1 MSMDHV
7 KQIFISEAQEQLDV
21 MEQCLLDVES
31 GDAVIEQHIGA
42 IFRSA
47 HTIKGSAGL
56 FGYEDVVSF
65 AHRMESVLEE
75 VRSGIVQF
83 DTSLAEVLLDSHSYL
98 KSLIAAISA
107 PEYAPQPQAGQ
118 QLEQALQRFLPGADI
133 AEQQAADTAAP
144 QQTLQSWLIHINY
157 HQEVFRDG
165 MDPASQLNYLGTLG
179 EVVKVEVQPRFPHWQ
194 EYQAEV
200 CYLTLVIEFLS
211 AAAQEEIEDVF
222 EFIRD
227 TSQVSVVKKEEARGT
242 ELLPAH
248 REPAPD
254 GLALSTEHGDKV
266 IVDEFKTAA
275 NENKAAA
282 DEHKSPADN
291 QYLKV
296 DSGKLDHLINLVG
309 ELITSSATNEMLAQ
323 ELNNEPLLESLSHTA
338 QLVEKIRDDAL
349 GLRLVKMNDTFNRL
363 KRIVRDIAK
372 DQGKDVQL
380 NITGAEAELDKTI
393 VDRLVDPLMHLVR
406 NAIDHGIESRDARL
420 LNGKSERGSIGIRAY
435 HESGTFIIEI
445 DDDGA
450 GINQSLLTEKAIEAG
465 LITSE
470 QQLTSDE
477 INQLIFSPGLSTAEA
492 VTTISGRGV
501 GMDVV
506 KRDIENLRGQIK
518 VLSEPGKGTLF
529 KIRLPLTLAIID
541 GFEVMV
547 GDTHLV
553 IPSNLIRG
561 CLPFDDQTM
570 SAEHDILDLRGEIV
584 PFLRMNDFLNIRPD
598 PATRKHMVIVQ
609 FGSQKA
615 GILVEELRG
624 EIQAVVKPLNA
635 IFRALKGVGGS
646 TILRAGDIGFILD
659 VPQLIQVAA
668 SNELAYLQSRRA
680 DQRMKVEND

>member
-31 GDAVIEQHIGA
+31 GDVGIDQHIDA

-47 HTIKGSAGL
+47 HTVKGSAGL
-56 FGYEDVVSF
+56 FGYENIVSF
-65 AHRMESVLEE
+65 SHRMESVLAE
-75 VRSGIVQF
+75 VRTGVLRI
-83 DTSLAEVLLDSHSYL
+83 DKALAETLLDSHSYL
-98 KSLIAAISA
+98 KLLIGAVSSPESA
-107 PEYAPQPQAGQ
+107 PQAELGKR
-118 QLEQALQRFLPGADI
+118 LEQDLQSYLPNTDI
-133 AEQQAADTAAP
+133 AEYIVVP
-144 QQTLQSWLIHINY
+144 QQEPESWLIHVVY
-157 HQEVFRDG
+157 SEEVFRDG

-179 EVVKVEVQPRFPHWQ
+179 EVVKVEIQPRFPHWQ

-200 CYLTLVIEFLS
+200 CYLTLVIEFLT
-211 AAAQEEIEDVF
+211 AAAQYEIEDVF

-227 TSQVSVVKKEEARGT
+227 TSLVSVVKKEEARGAKFHLDNLEPGLNDS
-242 ELLPAH
+242 EL
-248 REPAPD
+248 
-254 GLALSTEHGDKV
+254 SIEHGETALEDK
-266 IVDEFKTAA
+266 
-275 NENKAAA
+275 
-282 DEHKSPADN
+282 HKSPIDN

-296 DSGKLDHLINLVG
+296 DAGKLDHLINLVG
-309 ELITSSATNEMLAQ
+309 ELITSNATNEMLAE
-323 ELNNEPLLESLSHTA
+323 ELNNEPLMESLSQTA

-349 GLRLVKMNDTFNRL
+349 GLRLVKMNDTFHRL

-380 NITGAEAELDKTI
+380 NITGADTELDKTI
-393 VDRLVDPLMHLVR
+393 VDRLIDPLMHLVR
-406 NAIDHGIESRDARL
+406 NAVDHGIERREVRL
-420 LNGKSERGSIGIRAY
+420 HNGKNERGNINIRAY

-450 GINQSLLTEKAIEAG
+450 GINQSRLVEKAIDAG
-465 LITSE
+465 LMTPE
-470 QQLTSDE
+470 QPLSGDE
-477 INQLIFSPGLSTAEA
+477 INQLIFAPGLSTAETI
-492 VTTISGRGV
+492 TTVSGRGV

-518 VLSEPGKGTLF
+518 VMSAAGRGTHF

-561 CLPFDDQTM
+561 CLPFDAKVM

-584 PFLRMNDFLNIRPD
+584 PFLRMNDFLNIQPD
-598 PATRKHMVIVQ
+598 PAARKNMVIVQ

-659 VPQLIQVAA
+659 IPQLIQVAA
-668 SNELAYLQSRRA
+668 NRESAYLQSHRDGQLMR
-680 DQRMKVEND
+680 DEND

>member
-31 GDAVIEQHIGA
+31 GDAVIELHIDA

-98 KSLIAAISA
+98 KSLIEAISA
-107 PEYAPQPQAGQ
+107 PEHAPQPESGL
-118 QLEQALQRFLPGADI
+118 QLEQALQRYLSD
-133 AEQQAADTAAP
+133 AETLSGDGSMDTHSAAEKSVTP
-144 QQTLQSWLIHINY
+144 QQMLQSWLIHINY

-165 MDPASQLNYLGTLG
+165 MDPASQLNYLGILG
-179 EVVKVEVQPRFPHWQ
+179 EVVNVEIQPRFPHWQ

-211 AAAQEEIEDVF
+211 AAAQEDIEDVF

-227 TSQVSVVKKEEARGT
+227 TSQVSVVKKEEACGV
-242 ELLPAH
+242 EPLPLHSEPDLA
-248 REPAPD
+248 EPALPIER
-254 GLALSTEHGDKV
+254 SDKV
-266 IVDEFKTAA
+266 TDF
-275 NENKAAA
+275 
-282 DEHKSPADN
+282 EHKGSVDN

-296 DSGKLDHLINLVG
+296 DSAKLDHLINLVG
-309 ELITSSATNEMLAQ
+309 ELITSNATSEMLAQ
-323 ELNNEPLLESLSHTA
+323 ELNNEPLQESLSQTA
-338 QLVEKIRDDAL
+338 QLVEKIRDESL

-380 NITGAEAELDKTI
+380 NITGADAELDKTI
-393 VDRLVDPLMHLVR
+393 VDRLIDPLMHLVR
-406 NAIDHGIESRDARL
+406 NAIDHGIESREARVR
-420 LNGKSERGSIGIRAY
+420 NGKNERGSIDIRAY

-445 DDDGA
+445 SDDGT
-450 GINQSLLTEKAIEAG
+450 GINQSRLIEKAIEAG
-465 LITSE
+465 LITSD
-470 QQLTSDE
+470 QPLTSNE
-477 INQLIFSPGLSTAEA
+477 INQLIFSPGLSTAAE

-518 VLSEPGKGTLF
+518 VLSEPGKGTQF

-561 CLPFDDQTM
+561 CLPFDEQAV

-584 PFLRMNDFLNIRPD
+584 PFLRMNDFLNIQPD

-646 TILRAGDIGFILD
+646 TILRAGDIGFIVD

-668 SNELAYLQSRRA
+668 SNELAYLQSRQV

>member
-31 GDAVIEQHIGA
+31 GDVGIDQYIDA
-42 IFRSA
+42 IFRST
-47 HTIKGSAGL
+47 HTVKGSAGL
-56 FGYEDVVSF
+56 FGYENIVSF
-65 AHRMESVLEE
+65 AHRMESVLAE
-75 VRSGIVQF
+75 VRTGVLRI
-83 DTSLAEVLLDSHSYL
+83 DKALAETLLDSHSYL
-98 KSLIAAISA
+98 KLLIGAVSS
-107 PEYAPQPQAGQ
+107 PENAPQSELGKR
-118 QLEQALQRFLPGADI
+118 LEQDLQSYLPNTDI
-133 AEQQAADTAAP
+133 AEQQAVDIVVP
-144 QQTLQSWLIHINY
+144 QQEPETWLIHVIY
-157 HQEVFRDG
+157 SEEVFRDG

-179 EVVKVEVQPRFPHWQ
+179 EVVKVEIQPRFPHWQ

-200 CYLTLVIEFLS
+200 CYLTLVIEFLT
-211 AAAQEEIEDVF
+211 AAAQDEIEDVF

-227 TSQVSVVKKEEARGT
+227 TSQVSVVKKEEARGAKFHLDNLEPGLNES
-242 ELLPAH
+242 EL
-248 REPAPD
+248 
-254 GLALSTEHGDKV
+254 SIEHGETTAE
-266 IVDEFKTAA
+266 DEQKG
-275 NENKAAA
+275 
-282 DEHKSPADN
+282 PIDN
-291 QYLKV
+291 QHLKV
-296 DSGKLDHLINLVG
+296 DAGKLDHLINLVG
-309 ELITSSATNEMLAQ
+309 ELITSNATNEILAE
-323 ELNNEPLLESLSHTA
+323 ELNNEPLMESLSQTA

-349 GLRLVKMNDTFNRL
+349 GLRLVKMKDTFHRL
-363 KRIVRDIAK
+363 KRIVRDVAK
-372 DQGKDVQL
+372 EQGKDVQL
-380 NITGAEAELDKTI
+380 HITGADTELDKTI
-393 VDRLVDPLMHLVR
+393 VDRLIDPLMHLVR
-406 NAIDHGIESRDARL
+406 NAIDHGIESRAVRL
-420 LNGKSERGSIGIRAY
+420 RNGKNERGNISIRAY

-450 GINQSLLTEKAIEAG
+450 GINQSRLVEKAIDAG
-465 LITSE
+465 LITLE
-470 QQLTSDE
+470 QPLSGDE
-477 INQLIFSPGLSTAEA
+477 INQLIFAPGLSTAET
-492 VTTISGRGV
+492 VTTVSGRGV

-518 VLSEPGKGTLF
+518 VMSAAGRGTHF

-561 CLPFDDQTM
+561 CLPFDAKAM

-584 PFLRMNDFLNIRPD
+584 PFLRMNDFLNIQFD
-598 PATRKHMVIVQ
+598 PAARKNMVIVQ

-659 VPQLIQVAA
+659 IPQLIQVAA
-668 SNELAYLQSRRA
+668 NRESAYLQSHRDGQLIR
-680 DQRMKVEND
+680 DEND

>member
-31 GDAVIEQHIGA
+31 GDVGIDQYIDA

-47 HTIKGSAGL
+47 HTVKGSAGL
-56 FGYEDVVSF
+56 FGYENIVSF
-65 AHRMESVLEE
+65 AHRMESVLAE
-75 VRSGIVQF
+75 VRTGVLRI
-83 DTSLAEVLLDSHSYL
+83 DKALAETLLDSHSYL
-98 KSLIAAISA
+98 KLLIGAVSS
-107 PEYAPQPQAGQ
+107 PENAPQSELGKR
-118 QLEQALQRFLPGADI
+118 LEQDLQSYLPNTDI
-133 AEQQAADTAAP
+133 AEQQAVDIVVP
-144 QQTLQSWLIHINY
+144 QQEPETWLIHVIY
-157 HQEVFRDG
+157 SEEVFRDG

-179 EVVKVEVQPRFPHWQ
+179 EVVKVEIQPRFPHWQ

-200 CYLTLVIEFLS
+200 CYLTLVIEFLT
-211 AAAQEEIEDVF
+211 AAAQDEIEDVF

-227 TSQVSVVKKEEARGT
+227 TSQVSVVKKEEARGAKFHLDNLEPGLNES
-242 ELLPAH
+242 EL
-248 REPAPD
+248 
-254 GLALSTEHGDKV
+254 SIEHGETTAE
-266 IVDEFKTAA
+266 DEQKG
-275 NENKAAA
+275 
-282 DEHKSPADN
+282 PIDN

-296 DSGKLDHLINLVG
+296 DAGKLDHLINLVG
-309 ELITSSATNEMLAQ
+309 ELITSNATNEMLAE
-323 ELNNEPLLESLSHTA
+323 ELNNEPLMESLSQTA

-349 GLRLVKMNDTFNRL
+349 GLRLVKMKDTFHRL
-363 KRIVRDIAK
+363 KRIVRDVAK

-380 NITGAEAELDKTI
+380 HITGADTELDKTI
-393 VDRLVDPLMHLVR
+393 VDRLIDPLMHLVR
-406 NAIDHGIESRDARL
+406 NAIDHGIESRAVRL
-420 LNGKSERGSIGIRAY
+420 RNGKNERGNISIRAY

-450 GINQSLLTEKAIEAG
+450 GINQSRLVEKAIDAG
-465 LITSE
+465 IITLE
-470 QQLTSDE
+470 QPLSGDE
-477 INQLIFSPGLSTAEA
+477 INQLIFAPGLSTAET
-492 VTTISGRGV
+492 VTTVSGRGV

-518 VLSEPGKGTLF
+518 VMSAAGRGTHF

-561 CLPFDDQTM
+561 CLPFDAKAM

-584 PFLRMNDFLNIRPD
+584 PFLRMNDFLNIQFD
-598 PATRKHMVIVQ
+598 PAARKNMVIVQ

-659 VPQLIQVAA
+659 IPQLIQVAA
-668 SNELAYLQSRRA
+668 NKESAYLQSHRDGQLIR
-680 DQRMKVEND
+680 DEND